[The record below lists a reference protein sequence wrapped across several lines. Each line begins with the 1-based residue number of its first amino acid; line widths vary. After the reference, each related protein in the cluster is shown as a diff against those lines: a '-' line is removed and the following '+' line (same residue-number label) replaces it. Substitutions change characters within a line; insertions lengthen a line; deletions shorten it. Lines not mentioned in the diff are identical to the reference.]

1 MAGVAILSMRSAGL
15 GIGLRLGHFQPR
27 QTPEATHR
35 LLVNRP
41 ALAIQEGP
49 DPPVAVPRVCPG
61 QFLDSSGQ
69 CRLEIATNGLV
80 TEAGPGQVQRPTHTA
95 LGYVELFTYFS
106 DDEAASGGSHGFF
119 FKAS

>member
-1 MAGVAILSMRSAGL
+1 MLPARL
-15 GIGLRLGHFQPR
+15 GIGPRLGHLQPR
-27 QTPEATHR
+27 LAVEATHR
-35 LLVNRP
+35 LLVDRP

-69 CRLEIATNGLV
+69 GRLEIATNGLV
-80 TEAGPGQVQRPTHTA
+80 TEAGPGHVQRPTHTA
-95 LGYVELFTYFS
+95 LRYVELVTYFS
-106 DDEAASGGSHGFF
+106 DDESASRGSHGFF